1 MTTSGHEKLKTSKQ
15 SGMINSSK
23 KICGVTDCACS
34 LVQHVLQTANI
45 FSSPES
51 VKHINTGSEV
61 CTCSAC

>member
-23 KICGVTDCACS
+23 KICCVTDCACS
-34 LVQHVLQTANI
+34 LVHVLQTANI

-51 VKHINTGSEV
+51 VKHIHTGSGV